1 MAERYRQFLGSK
13 PGIVVEL
20 IDATS
25 SPYRVRTEQGF
36 EYYISAED
44 FRTYYRLENEPTPA
58 RWKPLITDP
67 KQGMVNSR
75 DMAEVMEVVHLFG
88 EAFRDFEKARAFV
101 RDALDLMTKHPKQ
114 TAEQISPELAERGW
128 DPAVLTRERF
138 QRLAHLRPEIRNLL
152 LDDSVAVLQW
162 LDLPEEPARGKEE
175 PGVKAERGSG
185 TAPRPKPGRA
195 PAKKAA
201 AGARQ
206 PSGMKNVHL
215 AMQGDS
221 LTVTVDLSQDFG
233 PSKSGKNTIVA
244 STSGNKTIPGR
255 EERIG
260 LNVYRSES
268 GKATVGRKR
277 QFKNMTLSVEGDQLT
292 ITVDLSEN
300 LGPSKSGQTM
310 LVASTGGNQTV
321 FSRMEKIGLNIY
333 RPLD

>member
-25 SPYRVRTEQGF
+25 SPYRVRTEDGF

-44 FRTYYRLENEPTPA
+44 FRTYYGPESEPTPA

-67 KQGMVNSR
+67 KQGIINSR
-75 DMAEVMEVVHLFG
+75 DMAEVVEVVQSFD

-101 RDALDLMTKHPKQ
+101 RDALELITKHPEQ
-114 TAEQISPELAERGW
+114 TAEQISPQLAKLGWNSAILTQER
-128 DPAVLTRERF
+128 L
-138 QRLAHLRPEIRNLL
+138 QSLARLRPEIRTLL
-152 LDDSVAVLQW
+152 LDESAAVLQW
-162 LDLPEEPARGKEE
+162 LDLPEDPLRGQEE
-175 PGVKAERGSG
+175 PGARAEKAGRVV
-185 TAPRPKPGRA
+185 PRPKPDRA
-195 PAKKAA
+195 PAKKPA

-215 AMQGDS
+215 EAQGDT

-244 STSGNKTIPGR
+244 STGGNKTIPGR
-255 EERIG
+255 EEKIG

-268 GKATVGRKR
+268 GKATVGRKG
-277 QFKNMTLSVEGDQLT
+277 QFKNVTLSVDGDKLT
-292 ITVDLSEN
+292 ITADLSQN

-321 FSRMEKIGLNIY
+321 CSRSEKIGLNIY